1 MNKPLIAITGA
12 TSGIGLA
19 TAQAFDKA
27 GYPLL
32 LLGRHTEQLQDYN
45 WQNAMIRSLDVTDLA
60 QFKSIVK
67 EAEAQYG
74 PIDGMLNIAG
84 AMLLGDVATQDPKEW
99 QTMLDVNVTGVL
111 NGMQAVLENMRSRR
125 QGTIINMSSIAGIKP
140 FPNHAAYTATKFA
153 VHGMT
158 DNVREEMSPYNV
170 RVMTVAP
177 GAVETPLIN
186 HTSSDDIKSAYEDWK
201 ASMGGVI
208 TPEDIARITLFAYEQ
223 PQEVCMR
230 EIVVSTTKQTA

>member
-1 MNKPLIAITGA
+1 
-12 TSGIGLA
+12 
-19 TAQAFDKA
+19 
-27 GYPLL
+27 
-32 LLGRHTEQLQDYN
+32 
-45 WQNAMIRSLDVTDLA
+45 MIRSLDVTDLA

-186 HTSSDDIKSAYEDWK
+186 HTSSDDMKTGRLPWAVSLHLKILLVLLYLPMNNPKK
-201 ASMGGVI
+201 
-208 TPEDIARITLFAYEQ
+208 F
-223 PQEVCMR
+223 VC
-230 EIVVSTTKQTA
+230 VKL

>member
-1 MNKPLIAITGA
+1 
-12 TSGIGLA
+12 
-19 TAQAFDKA
+19 
-27 GYPLL
+27 
-32 LLGRHTEQLQDYN
+32 
-45 WQNAMIRSLDVTDLA
+45 
-60 QFKSIVK
+60 
-67 EAEAQYG
+67 
-74 PIDGMLNIAG
+74 MLNIAG
-84 AMLLGDVATQDPKEW
+84 AMLLGDIATQDPKEW

-140 FPNHAAYTATKFA
+140 FPNHAAYTASKFA